1 MGSYAQG
8 AQKCGTLP
16 SEVASDV
23 AYGVFSKT
31 VTLQAATVTNV
42 DTTVLVPA
50 GCQILSITA
59 DSAVAWTA
67 IGAVVLTAG
76 ITAGGTEYIT
86 SVDLKTVTRSAPT
99 LTAAQ
104 LGAMSNVGSNTS
116 LVLRANSAS
125 GANAVGTTVVTVL
138 FVPKL
143 L

>member
-8 AQKCGTLP
+8 AQKSGTLP

-23 AYGVFSKT
+23 AYGVFTKT

-59 DSAVAWTA
+59 DSSVAWTA
-67 IGAVVLTAG
+67 AGAVVLTAG

-104 LGAMSNVGSNTS
+104 LGAMANVGSNTS
-116 LVLRANSAS
+116 LVLRANTAS
-125 GANAVGTTVVTVL
+125 GSNAVGTTIVTVL

>member
-31 VTLQAATVTNV
+31 VVLQAATVTNV
-42 DTTVLVPA
+42 EATVAIPA
-50 GCQILSITA
+50 GAQILSITA
-59 DSAVAWTA
+59 DSSVAWTA
-67 IGAVVLTAG
+67 TGAVVLTAG

-86 SVDLKTVTRSAPT
+86 TVDLKTVVRSAPT

-104 LGAMSNVGSNTS
+104 VGAMANVGTNTS

-125 GANAVGTTVVTVL
+125 GANTVGTTVVTVL

-143 L
+143 M